1 MTRED
6 DGPRFPD
13 DAVDISMCAEFGQ
26 RIWVGILWRAD
37 DLLFDFQTCPKYQK
51 LPTFKNKAATATQN
65 LCM

>member
-26 RIWVGILWRAD
+26 IILDVGWEIHHR
-37 DLLFDFQTCPKYQK
+37 
-51 LPTFKNKAATATQN
+51 
-65 LCM
+65 